1 MGLSFLTCE
10 IKENDSLSGLQ
21 DVWLGCGCP
30 RCLERGGLV
39 RDPWDLVG
47 LLWKL
52 QSEVHRLYY
61 LRLLFINDSPRD
73 LFRPRKRAHPN
84 NVIWLKKTRCG
95 SFRGEMYQAHKPRR
109 GVWGGGRRRPPA
121 GREAGILSSVDPEQ
135 GQEQREQMTPR
146 WPRKGGPGALGAER
160 RSRLRSRSFIRQ
172 RRATPAE
179 V

>member
-109 GVWGGGRRRPPA
+109 GVWGRGEQ
-121 GREAGILSSVDPEQ
+121 EAPSCRTRGWHPELC
-135 GQEQREQMTPR
+135 GSRA
-146 WPRKGGPGALGAER
+146 GPGAAGADDSSVAAEG
-160 RSRLRSRSFIRQ
+160 RSR
-172 RRATPAE
+172 RAGGGAAVPPPKPFLYKAAPGDTS
-179 V
+179 